1 MSDREDERC
10 VKARHDLDSSGQHYR
25 GTYKRTMSKK
35 KLPRAYLTIDGAQNS
50 SRQEESSDEDVEDE
64 TYVPSP
70 KAPHRSKGKGLASGS
85 RSGAARNAEESG
97 DEEEELFDVEEI
109 VPRAYVHMGTPS
121 FRQPQNHSWREKV
134 NYMGKTK
141 TVRDERRVN
150 PRLHTIDI
158 TDYRFHTFFQQDFYK
173 SVILIKLKPVAI
185 SQWIDWNYMENK
197 NATIFNEVVA
207 ASKVK
212 HLRDVMAFQKKMK

>member
-1 MSDREDERC
+1 MSDREDERR

-50 SRQEESSDEDVEDE
+50 SCQEESSDEDIEDE

-85 RSGAARNAEESG
+85 RSGTARNVEESG
-97 DEEEELFDVEEI
+97 DEEELFDVEEI
-109 VPRAYVHMGTPS
+109 VPRAYVHMGTPP
-121 FRQPQNHSWREKV
+121 FRQPQNPSWRENV

-141 TVRDERRVN
+141 TVRDERRAN
-150 PRLHTIDI
+150 PRLHTRDI
-158 TDYRFHTFFQQDFYK
+158 TDYRFHTFFQ
-173 SVILIKLKPVAI
+173 
-185 SQWIDWNYMENK
+185 
-197 NATIFNEVVA
+197 
-207 ASKVK
+207 
-212 HLRDVMAFQKKMK
+212 